1 MQIISSAP
9 HNDVLALLVQIA
21 VLLLTARLFGEIA
34 NRIGQPAVI
43 GEILAGVFWGP
54 SIMGKFFP
62 VLSGLVIPGN
72 LIQGYLLETVSMI
85 GAVFLLLI
93 TGFETDLSFI
103 KRNGKLAIIV
113 SLGGIILPFVSGFF
127 LGQYLPDTILVNP
140 DKRLEF
146 SLFIATAMSISAIPV
161 IAKVLIDMKLLKRNI
176 GQIVIAA
183 GMVDDAVGWTLLSV
197 VLSMLSEGSVSFA
210 STSLAILK
218 VLLFIALSA
227 VVGYQIVKHSLNL
240 VQDKLKDENRI
251 LTLVIV
257 LTFIWGALSQAL
269 KLEAIFGAFAIG
281 IIFSRMQRLPHHVV
295 EKIKSFALGVFAP
308 IFFAVAGLKMN
319 LLEVFDKQYIPIAL
333 IVIFV
338 ACFGKIVGVYINA
351 RLFAKQDHWTA
362 LSFGAALNARG
373 GMEIIIA
380 TIGLKVGI
388 LSVEMFSIIVFMAIV
403 TSLMAPIILRFSL
416 SHIKIDNAELKRLDQ
431 EKLALAS
438 PIKNIHRVLLPIK
451 FNKSLT
457 QAFLNN
463 QSIKFTLLEKIIR
476 KNRLSITLLSIYD
489 GLNEKSDKDN
499 AKQLLDSLTER
510 FKGQELFKKITE
522 SHNIA
527 SAILDEAQKDYDLIL
542 VGTNQDYQN
551 DDNLFSK
558 IIDTTVR
565 LSPGTTVVIHNKGD
579 DPNWSPSKILVPSN
593 GSLAARYAA
602 EFAFLLA
609 APTDTVYLLNIIE
622 QDKDWESFIH
632 ADSVER
638 QAKIATK
645 IIDHLLELSELYD
658 VAAMRLARIGKDTYS
673 EIIAAALEE
682 NVDLIVLGTNV
693 RPASDRLFLGPHVEK
708 IIKNAHCPVVV
719 VNTV

>member
-9 HNDVLALLVQIA
+9 HNDVLALLVQIS

-62 VLSGLVIPGN
+62 ILSGLVIPAN
-72 LIQGYLLETVSMI
+72 HIQGYLLETVSMI

-183 GMVDDAVGWTLLSV
+183 GMVDDALGWTLLSV
-197 VLSMLSEGSVSFA
+197 VLSLLSEGSVSFA

-489 GLNEKSDKDN
+489 G
-499 AKQLLDSLTER
+499 
-510 FKGQELFKKITE
+510 
-522 SHNIA
+522 
-527 SAILDEAQKDYDLIL
+527 
-542 VGTNQDYQN
+542 
-551 DDNLFSK
+551 
-558 IIDTTVR
+558 
-565 LSPGTTVVIHNKGD
+565 
-579 DPNWSPSKILVPSN
+579 
-593 GSLAARYAA
+593 
-602 EFAFLLA
+602 
-609 APTDTVYLLNIIE
+609 
-622 QDKDWESFIH
+622 
-632 ADSVER
+632 
-638 QAKIATK
+638 
-645 IIDHLLELSELYD
+645 
-658 VAAMRLARIGKDTYS
+658 
-673 EIIAAALEE
+673 
-682 NVDLIVLGTNV
+682 
-693 RPASDRLFLGPHVEK
+693 
-708 IIKNAHCPVVV
+708 
-719 VNTV
+719 